1 LFFGQSQELLKDL
14 RNSQL
19 LCQDGDQVR
28 WLIIAGMPVKM
39 HERQA
44 DLQESSWSGLTCE
57 CRLKNQSFSYL
68 FTV

>member
-28 WLIIAGMPVKM
+28 RLIIAGMPVKM

-44 DLQESSWSGLTCE
+44 DLQESSLSGLTCE
-57 CRLKNQSFSYL
+57 CGLKNQSFSYL